1 MKGEFDKL
9 DLNKIQNFQSAK
21 AHVKR
26 LEGHAEDW
34 EKIFAISRHARK
46 SQNLT
51 VKIPTIQPENRQK
64 TQTDISSKM
73 MCRWQ
78 IIS

>member
-9 DLNKIQNFQSAK
+9 DLIKIQNFQSAK

-34 EKIFAISRHARK
+34 EKIFAICRHARK
-46 SQNLT
+46 SQNST
-51 VKIPTIQPENRQK
+51 VKNPTIQPENRQK

-73 MCRWQ
+73 MYRWQ